1 VCWHYQWIVVHDLLR
16 RVAGPEV
23 VDDILV
29 DRPYVAGGTNANRK
43 EIELRF
49 YHWQEQPFMPVEF
62 SVAAYRFGHSMIRPA
77 YRINT
82 TVANDI
88 PIFVPAPHPAPTAD
102 LRGFRPLPQDW
113 EIDWSFFFQIGEAS
127 HLQQARLTPSQI
139 ARWGG
144 SMRPPAAAQRK
155 ATPRL

>member
-1 VCWHYQWIVVHDLLR
+1 ALLAAARPNAR
-16 RVAGPEV
+16 R
-23 VDDILV
+23 
-29 DRPYVAGGTNANRK
+29 NQ
-43 EIELRF
+43 IELRF
-49 YHWQEQPFMPVEF
+49 YRWQEPPFMPVEF
-62 SVAAYRFGHSMIRPA
+62 SVAAYRLGHSMIRPD

-82 TVANDI
+82 TITQDI
-88 PIFVPAPHPAPTAD
+88 PIFVADPHPAPTAD
-102 LRGFRPLPQDW
+102 LRGFRPLPEDW